1 MISMHTKI
9 KQIRDLMLEV
19 TENTYHYKALKQPDQ
34 YIVYAEDTGGNDLA
48 GDNKKT
54 CQAIQGTIDYF
65 TKTEFDPNVE
75 KIQEQLNNAEISFY
89 LNSIQFEEETEY
101 IHWEWVWEVG

>member
-1 MISMHTKI
+1 MHTKI
-9 KQIRDLMLEV
+9 MQIRDLMKQVIEDV
-19 TENTYHYKALKQPDQ
+19 YHYRALKQPDQ
-34 YIVYAEDTGGNDLA
+34 YIVYAEDTETNDLA

-65 TKTEFDPNVE
+65 TKQEFDPNVE

-89 LNSIQFEEETEY
+89 LNSIQYEEETGY

>member
-1 MISMHTKI
+1 MHTKI
-9 KQIRDLMLEV
+9 MQIRDLMKQVIEDV
-19 TENTYHYKALKQPDQ
+19 YHHRALKQPDQ
-34 YIVYAEDTGGNDLA
+34 YIVYAEDTGSNDQA

-65 TKTEFDPNVE
+65 TKQEFDPNVE

-89 LNSIQFEEETEY
+89 LNSIQYEEETGY